1 MIFFVLLLFLVLVAQ
16 IAELF
21 DKDVRTV
28 NEHLVNVFD
37 EGELD
42 RAATIRKFRIVRL
55 EGSRS
60 VEREIDHYRLEAI
73 LAVGYR
79 VAQADR
85 FPGWKPGNEFKAK
98 REAMLKK

>member
-1 MIFFVLLLFLVLVAQ
+1 MPAL
-16 IAELF
+16 
-21 DKDVRTV
+21 DP
-28 NEHLVNVFD
+28 D
-37 EGELD
+37 EGTD
-42 RAATIRKFRIVRL
+42 FVGKPPGYGKQVRDDYTEHRYHKPQDEVTSDWDL
-55 EGSRS
+55 SGARDDLR
-60 VEREIDHYRLEAI
+60 VF